1 MNLKFS
7 IVLIKIFVA
16 RPVSQQGDSGPEQL
30 PTLWLRSYDYD
41 AVSVARFGE
50 GAAYDPTR
58 QIVDVYD
65 FFATS

>member
-41 AVSVARFGE
+41 AVSVARFGVGSPLWGRCCIRSNE
-50 GAAYDPTR
+50 ADR
-58 QIVDVYD
+58 
-65 FFATS
+65 